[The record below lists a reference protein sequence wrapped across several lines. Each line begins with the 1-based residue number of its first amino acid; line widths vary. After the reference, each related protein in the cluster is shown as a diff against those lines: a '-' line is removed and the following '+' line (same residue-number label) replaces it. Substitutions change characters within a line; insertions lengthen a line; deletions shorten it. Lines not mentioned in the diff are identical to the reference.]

1 MKKAILGLATFL
13 LSVQVYATAIIR
25 VPIVII
31 DYDETPVAMAPLNAQ
46 LKAAGLPTIPA
57 YFEFSSNDS
66 YEKMN
71 VFQASVY
78 KSFETLGLELEI
90 SHPHIPAPGTC
101 YKGNYQNV
109 KDAVSGLIDVFY
121 SDQLQTWGYK
131 YKNETVL
138 FDETGESEETSEY
151 LNQESEQWKNWSST
165 NEDILMLFATGD
177 GGEDVNESLI
187 TSCK

>member
-13 LSVQVYATAIIR
+13 MSAQVYATATIR

-31 DYDETPVAMAPLNAQ
+31 DYNETPVAMGPLNEQ
-46 LKAAGLPTIPA
+46 LKAVGLPTIPA

-66 YEKMN
+66 YEKMTAFN
-71 VFQASVY
+71 ASVY

-90 SHPHIPAPGTC
+90 SSPHIPAPGTC
-101 YKGNYQNV
+101 YTGNYQDV

-131 YKNETVL
+131 YKNETII
-138 FDETGESEETSEY
+138 FDEIGEAEETRDY
-151 LNQESEQWKNWSST
+151 LNQESEQWKNWSSK
-165 NEDILMLFATGD
+165 NEDILMLFATSD
-177 GGEDVNESLI
+177 GGEDVNEALI
-187 TSCK
+187 TRCK